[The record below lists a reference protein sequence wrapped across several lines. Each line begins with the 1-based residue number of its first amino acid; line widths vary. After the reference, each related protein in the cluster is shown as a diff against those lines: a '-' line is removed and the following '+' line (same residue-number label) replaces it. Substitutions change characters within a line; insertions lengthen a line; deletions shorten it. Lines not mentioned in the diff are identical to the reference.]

1 MCIVHEEAA
10 CGLAARQ
17 ENELEVAMA
26 VMCSCTECGGDDAF
40 QTCDNQLLKIQGD
53 IARSKQRLVWLI
65 LLAYLLAPVG
75 VMIAL

>member
-1 MCIVHEEAA
+1 
-10 CGLAARQ
+10 
-17 ENELEVAMA
+17 MA